1 MRNPEKKQ
9 TAGTINGTPVTI
21 ADFTLAVNSIRG
33 FGQNR
38 DTETSASVVDLRAW
52 EQLASARTAKAN
64 GLNSSLEEVRS
75 EIKKTPAFQG
85 AAGFDINIYRAILK
99 SQLDMTPAIYE
110 KLVAHQLS
118 LMKNAALI
126 QTATWISPMELEDE
140 LAGMTDLFT
149 VQTTVISNTFAD
161 AEMDLNDK
169 DYLKF
174 YEGNKADFALPDQV
188 SVKYVEIPV
197 SNYLAHVSVSEEDMN
212 LFYDDNIE
220 EYQRATTNNT
230 TETAP
235 FEDVKDEIKKEMLME
250 EARNCATT
258 SITFNVYGSIA
269 DQNEE
274 DTIDAIEEFAKSS
287 EIKIKTSP
295 MFSVTDQISWVQNA
309 EDFLSAAFE
318 LDPERADARYGI
330 VVGDDYIYIIEQ
342 LKESA
347 AHTPE
352 FDLVRDQIRDQ
363 ALAKARTDAFSNHTK
378 KLHDELSEILK
389 KGISFTD
396 AAESKAM
403 NVSTSITY
411 SVSNLRNQQFKNS
424 FSIAY
429 GAMSVKKGS
438 ISKAVP
444 VSATS
449 SLLIYVQER
458 KPGDALSAEMMRPQ
472 VRSQI
477 ARRRA
482 NDIFSEWLKWNLKQ
496 QDFKPVNPLIDENEE
511 PSLSGSAQNE
521 NVDEDQDV

>member
-1 MRNPEKKQ
+1 MRTPEKKQ

-21 ADFTLAVNSIRG
+21 SDFTLAVNSIRG

-38 DTETSASVVDLRAW
+38 DTETSASVIDLRAW
-52 EQLASARTAKAN
+52 EQLASAYTAKAN
-64 GLNSSLEEVRS
+64 GLDSSLEEVQS

-85 AAGFDINIYRAILK
+85 AAGFDINIYRAIVK
-99 SQLDMTPAIYE
+99 SQLDMAPATYE

-118 LMKNAALI
+118 LMKNAAI
-126 QTATWISPMELEDE
+126 VQTATWISPMELEDE

-149 VQTTVISNTFAD
+149 VQTTVISNTFVD
-161 AEMDLNDK
+161 AKMDLKDA

-174 YEGNKADFALPDQV
+174 YEGNKADFALPEQV
-188 SVKYVEIPV
+188 SVKYIEIPV

-230 TETAP
+230 TETVP
-235 FEDVKDEIKKEMLME
+235 FKDVKDEVRNEMLLE
-250 EARNCATT
+250 EARHCATT

-269 DQNEE
+269 YKNEK
-274 DTIDAIEEFAKSS
+274 DPIDVIDAIAKSS
-287 EIKIKTSP
+287 QLEIKTSP
-295 MFSVTDQISWVQNA
+295 MFSSTDPISWVQNS

-318 LDPERADARYGI
+318 LDPERFDSRYGI

-342 LKESA
+342 LKKSA

-352 FDLVRDQIRDQ
+352 FDLVRDQIQHQ
-363 ALAKARTDAFSNHTK
+363 ALAKARIDAFSDYTE
-378 KLHDELSEILK
+378 KLHDDLSESLK
-389 KGISFTD
+389 KGLSFTD
-396 AAESKAM
+396 AAKSKAM
-403 NVSTSITY
+403 NVSTSLTY
-411 SVSNLRNQQFKNS
+411 SVSNLRNQQFENS

-444 VSATS
+444 ISATS
-449 SLLIYVQER
+449 SLLIYVQDR

-477 ARRRA
+477 SRRRA

-496 QDFKPVNPLIDENEE
+496 QDFNPVNPLLDEDEE
-511 PSLSGSAQNE
+511 PSLSGSEQDDSVA
-521 NVDEDQDV
+521 EDQDV